1 VEIKTDQTKKLP
13 LVENRK
19 INFTIRLQV
28 IQSFVLL
35 HHTKTQTQNAKR
47 SPIYL

>member
-1 VEIKTDQTKKLP
+1 VEIKTTQTKNLP

-19 INFTIRLQV
+19 LNFTIRLQL
-28 IQSFVLL
+28 IQQFVHL
-35 HHTKTQTQNAKR
+35 HHTKTQKQNAKR